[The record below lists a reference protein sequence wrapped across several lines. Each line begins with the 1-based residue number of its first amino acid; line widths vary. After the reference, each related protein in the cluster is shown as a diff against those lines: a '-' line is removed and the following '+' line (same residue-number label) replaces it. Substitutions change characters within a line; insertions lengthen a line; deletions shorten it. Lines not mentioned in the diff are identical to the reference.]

1 MIGNILVDSAGSME
15 NRHQVLPPIPIED
28 NRISVSLNI
37 GNQIPQIPSELTK
50 RSGPQ
55 SGKPTN
61 TQCTPCNQSGARCNC
76 SLSTL
81 RLLDNDKGIVLS
93 FFRISTICHML

>member
-61 TQCTPCNQSGARCNC
+61 TQCTPVTNQVRAV
-76 SLSTL
+76 
-81 RLLDNDKGIVLS
+81 IVHFLHS
-93 FFRISTICHML
+93 AFLIMIKA